1 MLYFEKLCQ
10 IDQNKAEPLPRYL
23 KICPINQSKS
33 RLRYLGAEKWTETKQ
48 NVSDAEE
55 RITPTDMNGGIISN
69 LERKSKLNE
78 DNCTEMTAAESL
90 DLSLDTFSIN
100 GLVIWHKDRS
110 VVVSDETQRQIRQLI
125 ERKGKRSKKKTRL
138 IPNKNKIITP
148 PVNRIKFI
156 NLNEAMR
163 IFMKVIKLYSSS
175 AFRYAM
181 FRSNRRYKPGD

>member
-1 MLYFEKLCQ
+1 M
-10 IDQNKAEPLPRYL
+10 
-23 KICPINQSKS
+23 
-33 RLRYLGAEKWTETKQ
+33 
-48 NVSDAEE
+48 SDAEE
-55 RITPTDMNGGIISN
+55 RIKPIDMNGGIISH
-69 LERKSKLNE
+69 LEKKSKLNE

-100 GLVIWHKDRS
+100 GSVIWHKDRS
-110 VVVSDETQRQIRQLI
+110 VVVSDETLQQIRQII

-138 IPNKNKIITP
+138 IQNKNKIITP

-156 NLNEAMR
+156 YLSEAMR
-163 IFMKVIKLYSSS
+163 IFTKVIKLYSSS